1 MADLTPKQLL
11 NLGKQRAAMNLPGGN
26 QIVTNSAGQAGQVG
40 TQAGRTVARR
50 GAIESMG
57 RNIGGKLLPAAGGA
71 LAVAGAGEALGRAAD
86 DTFIGRSARERESMG
101 DAPVIG
107 QWDEQ
112 SAVGTL
118 LDKAFSRRAPQ
129 VQAPVAAGQGP
140 AVGQQAQ
147 TPSAAMAPLAA
158 HAQNQVPMTPLPSH
172 GAQVPVPDTNPR
184 IQQAGGRTLLTN
196 LPTSRAAQ
204 TVKDGA
210 GQTGFAQMGDNV
222 VTTPTRNVDFTDR
235 FKKIAALTPGEVG
248 KMLVDERTAG
258 KSYDIGPKDD
268 GLGTS
273 DLAGYVRNTRA
284 RRDDIRQEKFAND
297 QALAQMDNDAARDN
311 ELFRERLATLRQDSA
326 DARQDKREEGT
337 NKRADDRLSLDRK
350 KQDYEEMKDAF
361 TTKTYDDLGG
371 ERTAIDMAGMQA
383 LQDRMAETG
392 ETDWRKARK
401 SMEDDDFSATVASV
415 KAMDP
420 AVVRARIE
428 AMTDPQ
434 KKQDLQAVYDAA
446 FGQ

>member
-11 NLGKQRAAMNLPGGN
+11 NLGKQRAAMNLPGGSP
-26 QIVTNSAGQAGQVG
+26 IVTNSAGQAGQVG
-40 TQAGRTVARR
+40 TQAGRTIARR
-50 GAIESMG
+50 GAIESMA
-57 RNIGGKLLPAAGGA
+57 RNVGGKLLPAAGGA

-86 DTFIGRSARERESMG
+86 DTFIGRSARAREAQG

-129 VQAPVAAGQGP
+129 VQAPVTGQGP
-140 AVGQQAQ
+140 AVGQQGQ
-147 TPSAAMAPLAA
+147 TPSAAMVPLAA

-172 GAQVPVPDTNPR
+172 GGPVPDTNPR
-184 IQQAGGRTLLTN
+184 ILQSGGRTLLTN
-196 LPTSRAAQ
+196 LPTSQAAQ

-248 KMLVDERTAG
+248 NMLVDERMAG

-284 RRDDIRQEKFAND
+284 RRDDVRQEKFAND
-297 QALAQMDNDAARDN
+297 QTLAQMGNDAARDN

-337 NKRADDRLSLDRK
+337 NKRADDRLSLDRQ
-350 KQDYEEMKDAF
+350 KQSYDEMKDAF
-361 TTKTYDDLGG
+361 TVKTYDDLGE
-371 ERTAIDMAGMQA
+371 ERTVIDTSGMQA

-434 KKQDLQAVYDAA
+434 KKQDLQAVYNAA